1 MALSLAKRGGSG
13 VRSAAEGWQRCPFTD
28 EEAPMRWFLWST
40 MLTVTLVIPSIGSAA
55 DGGPNC
61 TQASLE
67 GDWGFTLS
75 GTVTPAPA
83 VTPAAAVG
91 VFTVDRLG
99 NVSGRDTTSANGA
112 VFPEMFSGTATVNP
126 DCTGSATINSSILG
140 ETHFDFVLVVKKS
153 EMILIRK
160 DAGTVVFGSAQ
171 KQ

>member
-83 VTPAAAVG
+83 VTPAAAVWG
-91 VFTVDRLG
+91 FSVDRLRSEERRG
-99 NVSGRDTTSANGA
+99 GEEGRSRW
-112 VFPEMFSGTATVNP
+112 VP
-126 DCTGSATINSSILG
+126 D
-140 ETHFDFVLVVKKS
+140 H
-153 EMILIRK
+153 
-160 DAGTVVFGSAQ
+160 
-171 KQ
+171 

>member
-13 VRSAAEGWQRCPFTD
+13 VRSAAEGWQRCPFID

-83 VTPAAAVG
+83 VTPAAAARGFAPDWPGKPSRPGTARVKRPTL
-91 VFTVDRLG
+91 FW
-99 NVSGRDTTSANGA
+99 A
-112 VFPEMFSGTATVNP
+112 FSGNAEADP
-126 DCTGSATINSSILG
+126 ASPWSAT
-140 ETHFDFVLVVKKS
+140 
-153 EMILIRK
+153 
-160 DAGTVVFGSAQ
+160 AP
-171 KQ
+171 

>member
-1 MALSLAKRGGSG
+1 
-13 VRSAAEGWQRCPFTD
+13 
-28 EEAPMRWFLWST
+28 

>member
-1 MALSLAKRGGSG
+1 
-13 VRSAAEGWQRCPFTD
+13 
-28 EEAPMRWFLWST
+28 MRWFLWST

-91 VFTVDRLG
+91 GFTVGRLG
-99 NVSGRDTTSANGA
+99 NGSGRDTTSANGA
-112 VFPEMFSGTATVNP
+112 GFPEMVSGTATGNP
-126 DCTGSATINSSILG
+126 HCPGSAASK
-140 ETHFDFVLVVKKS
+140 F
-153 EMILIRK
+153 
-160 DAGTVVFGSAQ
+160 
-171 KQ
+171 

>member
-13 VRSAAEGWQRCPFTD
+13 VRSAAEGWQRCPFID

-91 VFTVDRLG
+91 GFTLDRLG
-99 NVSGRDTTSANGA
+99 NVAGRGTTHAEGAGLSG
-112 VFPEMFSGTATVNP
+112 MFSGTATVDP
-126 DCTGSATINSSILG
+126 HCTGQA
-140 ETHFDFVLVVKKS
+140 
-153 EMILIRK
+153 
-160 DAGTVVFGSAQ
+160 A
-171 KQ
+171 

>member
-13 VRSAAEGWQRCPFTD
+13 VRSAAEGWQRCPFID

-99 NVSGRDTTSANGA
+99 NGSRRGTARANGA
-112 VFPEMFSGTATVNP
+112 RFPGKVSGTAP
-126 DCTGSATINSSILG
+126 GKPHCTRTATSKFSILR
-140 ETHFDFVLVVKKS
+140 ETHF
-153 EMILIRK
+153 
-160 DAGTVVFGSAQ
+160 AFGL
-171 KQ
+171 

>member
-13 VRSAAEGWQRCPFTD
+13 VRSAAEGWQRCPFID

-83 VTPAAAVG
+83 VTPAAAGAGFHVG
-91 VFTVDRLG
+91 PLG
-99 NVSGRDTTSANGA
+99 HGFPCALPPAQGA
-112 VFPEMFSGTATVNP
+112 AFS
-126 DCTGSATINSSILG
+126 
-140 ETHFDFVLVVKKS
+140 
-153 EMILIRK
+153 
-160 DAGTVVFGSAQ
+160 
-171 KQ
+171 